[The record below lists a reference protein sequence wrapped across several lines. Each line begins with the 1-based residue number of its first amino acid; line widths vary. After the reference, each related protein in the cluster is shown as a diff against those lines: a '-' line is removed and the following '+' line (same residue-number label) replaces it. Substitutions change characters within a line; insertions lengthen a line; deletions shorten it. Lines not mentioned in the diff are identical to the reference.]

1 MVLAQLR
8 GVKFV
13 ETPAR
18 PEEGLTDVAKLWFP
32 QDSRG
37 TSANA
42 AMTDLAGSLGFWSI
56 ADYLR
61 ELDALGPVLF
71 DRWR

>member
-13 ETPAR
+13 EKTVF
-18 PEEGLTDVAKLWFP
+18 PEEGLTDVAKIWSPL
-32 QDSRG
+32 DSSG

-42 AMTDLAGSLGFWSI
+42 ALTDLAGSLGFWSI
-56 ADYLR
+56 SDYLR
-61 ELDALGPVLF
+61 ELDALGPVIF
-71 DRWR
+71 DQWR